1 MHLWPLYDA
10 SEETP
15 RRTTGDPRSGHDLS
29 GATPSR
35 SPVFKGFDDYFRFTT
50 GRPGWSATG
59 RFQPRRNAMRRMT
72 TQSIAPLIVVAVG
85 GQ

>member
-1 MHLWPLYDA
+1 VSAEFQQKHAPRA
-10 SEETP
+10 SSNSGFADEQ
-15 RRTTGDPRSGHDLS
+15 DP
-29 GATPSR
+29 
-35 SPVFKGFDDYFRFTT
+35 DDYFRFTT

-72 TQSIAPLIVVAVG
+72 MQSMAPLIVVAVG